1 MKISDSHVLLNGQ
14 QTQSVQTSELT
25 NLTVT
30 ITDQEQDQATAESST
45 QSQTSPSDQ
54 QRDASQSAGITLSL
68 STTTTEQQ
76 QISTHSSV
84 THQDSGSTSEH
95 TSSYLA
101 QQLSQ
106 QLTDTEI
113 TVSRVFPASQS
124 QQVDSDVYVSVGSVL
139 TIEHEETLSM
149 EALGQVTTE
158 DGRSI
163 DFMLALDFNRNV
175 EQQQT
180 NTFVGNVD
188 LIDPLMINING
199 GAVELSDLTFEFD
212 LNADGKLDTVSQTAA
227 GSGFLVFDKNHNGT
241 IDNGNEMFGP
251 ATGHG
256 FDELRQYDEDG
267 NGWIDEND
275 SIYSQLGF
283 MSFNDQGQSV
293 ESLASTGVGAIYL
306 GSVASDYDLN
316 NDSGEFQG
324 SIKQSGVA
332 LSEDGQV
339 LLVQEVHLKNF
350 EMQPN
355 TGPYTRL
362 EQTVSTESGDSLHV
376 DSALSFFQFDDAT
389 LEARDAHTLVRLSY
403 GMMPDFSSVLNPPLT
418 RFDERSSRHHSSY
431 EVNWEVTKQQTVANS
446 AGSPQHSHHSSHMQ
460 QWIASSMRNIST
472 TDNHVSVLDRQPQ
485 VTIPEAARFSFLEN
499 LPDRFDLDNR
509 DTDPRLQEMR
519 SMIENLKRMRQQQ
532 QQSLRNLS
540 EYTNIQNLVR

>member
-14 QTQSVQTSELT
+14 QTQSAQISDLT

-30 ITDQEQDQATAESST
+30 ITDREQTQANLESSAQT
-45 QSQTSPSDQ
+45 PISLSGSQREAT
-54 QRDASQSAGITLSL
+54 QSAGITLSL
-68 STTTTEQQ
+68 STTTAEQQ
-76 QISTHSSV
+76 QISTQSSV
-84 THQDSGSTSEH
+84 TYQDSGATSEH
-95 TSSYLA
+95 ASSYLA
-101 QQLSQ
+101 EHLSQ
-106 QLTDTEI
+106 QLTETEI
-113 TVSRVFPASQS
+113 TVSRVFPASRS
-124 QQVDSDVYVSVGSVL
+124 QQIDSNVYVSVGSVL
-139 TIEHEETLSM
+139 TVERQENLSL

-163 DFMLALDFNRNV
+163 DFMLALDFNRHV
-175 EQQQT
+175 QQQQT

-227 GSGFLVFDKNHNGT
+227 GTGFLVFDKNHNGT

-316 NDSGEFQG
+316 SDSGEFQG

-332 LSEDGQV
+332 LSEDGKV

-350 EMQPN
+350 ETQPS
-355 TGPYTRL
+355 TGPYTRM
-362 EQTVSTESGDSLHV
+362 EQTVSTEAGDTLHV
-376 DSALSFFQFDDAT
+376 DSALSFFQFDDTT
-389 LEARDAHTLVRLSY
+389 LDARNAHTLVRLSY
-403 GMMPDFSSVLNPPLT
+403 GMPSDLSSGIHAPLT
-418 RFDERSSRHHSSY
+418 RSAERDGRNHSNY
-431 EVNWEVTKQQTVANS
+431 EVNWEVTGQTVANT
-446 AGSPQHSHHSSHMQ
+446 AASPQRSNHYSHIQ
-460 QWIASSMRNIST
+460 QWITNSMRSIST

-499 LPDRFDLDNR
+499 LPDRFDLGSK
-509 DTDPRLQEMR
+509 DTDSRLQEMR

-532 QQSLRNLS
+532 QQSLKNLS